1 MPASSSGVHPA
12 TVRKQIASGKTA
24 PLYLILG
31 EDDEERSRLASE
43 FANVVEEDLRPFNV
57 ERLYGGEATAGALIE
72 AARTLPMLASR
83 RIVIV
88 SRAERVL
95 IPKRESQEA
104 ERDIEALEAFIES
117 PEPHATVVFEAGE
130 LNRQR
135 RVVIKLLKHATV
147 VDCGGLDDAGD
158 AQRWVLTQLKER
170 GLAMDADAVRLLVA
184 RAGADLVRLRAD
196 FDRISLFASGQ
207 ASIGRSDVEAVVG
220 LAVSQDDWAVA
231 RAIEQGAADVAL
243 RELALMLDAG
253 AVPPVVLGQLGW
265 VARTKLSA
273 ARIPGAVEALYRTDL
288 ALKSSGGD
296 ARMLLERLVIELCG
310 TGRPGPQL
318 RRD

>member
-1 MPASSSGVHPA
+1 MPVSAPA
-12 TVRKQIASGKTA
+12 TVREQIASGKTA

-31 EDDEERSRLASE
+31 EDDEARARLASE

-57 ERLYGGEATAGALIE
+57 ERVYGGEATAVALIE
-72 AARTLPMLASR
+72 AARTLPMMAPR

-95 IPKRESQEA
+95 IPKRESQKA
-104 ERDIEALEAFIES
+104 ERDLEALEAFIES
-117 PEPHATVVFEAGE
+117 PEPHATVVFEAGG
-130 LNRQR
+130 LDKRR
-135 RVVIKLLKHATV
+135 RVVTKLIKHATV

-158 AQRWVLTQLKER
+158 AQRWVRTQLKER

-184 RAGADLVRLRAD
+184 RAGADLSRLRAD
-196 FDRISLFASGQ
+196 FDRVSLYASGQ

-243 RELALMLDAG
+243 RELALALDAG
-253 AVPPVVLGQLGW
+253 AAPLMVLGQLGW

-273 ARIPGAVEALYRTDL
+273 PRIPGAVEALYRTDL

-296 ARMLLERLVIELCG
+296 ARMFLERLVIELCG
-310 TGRPGPQL
+310 PGRPGQPL
-318 RRD
+318 RRG